1 MIISDYFYNFAQT
14 DANIN
19 NKLSITMKKL
29 FTLLALALFCLSACE
44 KNETSQEPVDTT
56 TSVEVLSEI
65 PMTIAYQGGKSLILF
80 EIKNPIEDVRVTA
93 YSNAFWVKDVM
104 ANDGVVSFVAD
115 RNTTS
120 NRREGVIRKYF

>member
-65 PMTIAYQGGKSLILF
+65 PMTIAYQGGKSLHTLHVYPSRINARL
-80 EIKNPIEDVRVTA
+80 RV
-93 YSNAFWVKDVM
+93 AFQIDEW
-104 ANDGVVSFVAD
+104 
-115 RNTTS
+115 
-120 NRREGVIRKYF
+120 

>member
-1 MIISDYFYNFAQT
+1 MIFSDYFYNFAQT

-44 KNETSQEPVDTT
+44 NNETPQEPVDTT

-65 PMTIAYQGGKSLILF
+65 PMTIAYQGG
-80 EIKNPIEDVRVTA
+80 
-93 YSNAFWVKDVM
+93 
-104 ANDGVVSFVAD
+104 
-115 RNTTS
+115 
-120 NRREGVIRKYF
+120 